1 MLEITQDNFAAE
13 VLEAK
18 VPVLVDFWAPWC
30 GPCRMQGPIIEEF
43 AAAHPEIKVAK
54 CNVDENMEIAQQ
66 FRIMSIPTLMVFKDG
81 KLEKSV
87 VGLHD
92 KNALANLVK

>member
-1 MLEITQDNFAAE
+1 MLEITQENLVTE

-30 GPCRMQGPIIEEF
+30 GPCRMQGPILEDF
-43 AAAHPEIKVAK
+43 AASHPEIKVAK
-54 CNVDENMEIAQQ
+54 CNVDENVEIAEQ
-66 FRIMSIPTLMVFKDG
+66 FRIMSIPALMVFKDG
-81 KLEKSV
+81 KLAKSV

-92 KNALANLVK
+92 KAALADLVK